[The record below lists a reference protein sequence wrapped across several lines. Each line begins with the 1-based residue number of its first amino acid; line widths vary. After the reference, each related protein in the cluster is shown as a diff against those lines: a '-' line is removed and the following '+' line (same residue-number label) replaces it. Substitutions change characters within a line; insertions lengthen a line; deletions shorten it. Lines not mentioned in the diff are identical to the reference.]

1 MEMMSLRKLLVP
13 MVFVC
18 VALAVMPFVLGSTTL
33 ATELVVFALGA
44 LSATFLAGRVGLL
57 SFGQGL
63 FFGIGAYGTGMLSKL
78 AELGSG
84 VSISLSIALAV
95 VVALGI
101 GYLIV
106 HRRGVY
112 FVMLTLAFAQ
122 MGFFLMVAMSPFTG
136 GENGLLDIP
145 RTPLFAGLVTLSG
158 PGQIYAFIAVIFVLA
173 LLVVLRVV
181 RSPAGSVLAGIR
193 ENESRISALGYNPR
207 LFKTFAFAFA
217 GAIAA
222 LAGAMH
228 TIFLGFVPPN
238 VIEPE
243 MSQTLL
249 VMALIGGTGSP
260 FGALVG
266 SAFYVILGHFLSA
279 FWPRWM
285 IIVAVLLIV
294 VVLFLRG
301 GLIQAGQDLA
311 KWISARRQR
320 HDSRP

>member
-1 MEMMSLRKLLVP
+1 MRKLLVP
-13 MVFVC
+13 LGLVC
-18 VALAVMPFVLGSTTL
+18 AALAVMPFALGSTPL

-78 AELGSG
+78 ASLGTG
-84 VSISLSIALAV
+84 VSIVLSVAAAAV
-95 VVALGI
+95 VAMAV

-122 MGFFLMVAMSPFTG
+122 MGFFLMVAFSPLTG

-145 RTPLFAGLVTLSG
+145 RTPLFAGLVPLSS
-158 PGQIYAFIAVIFVLA
+158 PGAIYAFIAVVFILA

-181 RSPAGSVLAGIR
+181 RSPAGSVLAGTR
-193 ENESRISALGYNPR
+193 ENESRIAALGYNPR
-207 LFKTFAFAFA
+207 LYKTFAFAFA

-228 TIFLGFVPPN
+228 TVFLGFVPPN

-279 FWPRWM
+279 IWPRWM
-285 IIVAVLLIV
+285 IIIALLLIV
-294 VVLFLRG
+294 VVLFMRG
-301 GLIQAGQDLA
+301 GLLQAGQDIA
-311 KWISARRQR
+311 RWISARRHR
-320 HDSRP
+320 HDGHP